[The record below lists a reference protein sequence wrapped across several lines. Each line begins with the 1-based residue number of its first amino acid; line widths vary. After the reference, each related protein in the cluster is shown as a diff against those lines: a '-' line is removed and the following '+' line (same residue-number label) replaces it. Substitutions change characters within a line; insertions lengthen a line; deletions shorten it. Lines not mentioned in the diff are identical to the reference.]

1 MEYVNNIV
9 NALTEEHASLSTL
22 PTSALLTA
30 GQRIPT
36 RSGRNYYRFEI
47 PDNFYLSP
55 GMTVHCSIGTATRYS
70 FPVIVADVQ
79 SQFVYFLFPCAM
91 GEQIPE
97 IACRWDP
104 AEIVARLRE
113 RWGSMK
119 SSPLLEQLTSKTFAK
134 NEHPYAKEPIFP
146 SSFNES
152 QLAALKSSLART
164 LSFIIG
170 ERRHGKTGVAAALL
184 FNALREG
191 KRILYLASS
200 SNGLYDCMN
209 EVASLNPVVAEE
221 SIAIID
227 AGLDLQPALPVP
239 HLSLDGVVDPQRM
252 DGLKKL
258 FSMIAAEVDYAR
270 VDELA
275 AKIVQKQKQIAEA
288 IAEAESA
295 KEEATR
301 LQNLGMMERMK
312 LRNHKALLDE
322 AQMKTQHKIALVERL
337 NKQIITL
344 TKEQTK
350 REHALPVPTRERK
363 NILALAST
371 AISFTGTETVKKQT
385 EGKRCV
391 ATTLSQALLLDAS
404 LVSGFDVVCMD
415 DAHALNLPQFLY
427 CASLASERCYIL
439 ADVTEQPPQSV
450 SQGEQARTWLQT
462 NYFGYLQHDQGDEH
476 RFSVQMMPKE
486 IVSELQIPG
495 RTPTLFEA
503 LLFNVL
509 EGTPIPPST
518 GGHVFFVNTDGQFAT
533 SPQYVGKKKIL
544 PHNEIS
550 AQRVIDCVKH
560 ALLNGATM
568 QSDIMIV
575 APPSGQTLYL
585 REHLHAHRM
594 NDIEIATL
602 GSLRLCSKRAVIV
615 DMTVAGLDFT
625 LRILDE
631 RKSGLVKVADTFNT
645 LLSTVQDDL
654 YIVADLGYF
663 KSRYKGK
670 FIEKL
675 LTAMNA
681 RTENIAGIST
691 AMRRFDDLPIDVR
704 KNVLSFTSEEKR
716 SPEYRTAIERAKLSA
731 VAGTSAPQT
740 SIAQAEKKLLLDVYA
755 ASLRVLAMRSQ
766 INIIAQ
772 YLETAPLYKTTMETL
787 KYFSALPEYDCEDEN
802 DFKAIMDMWNVLIY
816 ETSETSSAR
825 PSQHPLA
832 VKAKVES
839 KIASDIQQI
848 YFYYNS
854 DLEMVVEEGKHKLA
868 QSIQKIF
875 HDCIGKKPVTPADWK
890 NAYLIFLNRMEK
902 YLDTIVNQ
910 IRV

>member
-1 MEYVNNIV
+1 MQYINDII
-9 NALTEEHASLSTL
+9 NALAEEHNVLSTL
-22 PTSALLTA
+22 PKSALLTA
-30 GQRIPT
+30 GMRIPT
-36 RSGRNYYRFEI
+36 RTGREYYRFEV

-70 FPVIVADVQ
+70 FPVVVADVQ

-97 IACRWDP
+97 ISCRWDP

-113 RWGSMK
+113 RWGSVK
-119 SSPLLEQLTSKTFAK
+119 TSPLLEQLTSKSFGK

-146 SSFNES
+146 SSFNPS
-152 QLAALKSSLART
+152 QLAALKASLSRT

-184 FNALREG
+184 FNAIREG

-227 AGLDLQPALPVP
+227 AGLDLQPPLPVP
-239 HLSLDGVVDPQRM
+239 HLSLDGVVDQQKTE
-252 DGLKKL
+252 GLKRL

-288 IAEAESA
+288 TAEAESA
-295 KEEATR
+295 KEEAIR

-322 AQMKTQHKIALVERL
+322 AQMKAQHKVALVERL
-337 NKQIITL
+337 NRHVTML

-350 REHALPVPTRERK
+350 KELALPVPMKDRK
-363 NILALAST
+363 SVQALSST
-371 AISFTGTETVKKQT
+371 SMAFTGRDSFLKQT
-385 EGKRCV
+385 EGKRCI
-391 ATTLSQALLLDAS
+391 ATTISQALLLDAS
-404 LVSGFDVVCMD
+404 LFTGFDVVCLD

-427 CASLASERCYIL
+427 CASLAADRCYIL
-439 ADVTEQPPQSV
+439 ADVTEQPPQSA
-450 SQGEQARTWLQT
+450 SQGEQARRWLQT
-462 NYFGYLQHDQGDEH
+462 NYFGFLHNDESDAH
-476 RFSVQMMPKE
+476 RFTVQMMPKQ

-495 RTPTLFEA
+495 RTQTLFEA

-509 EGTPIPPST
+509 EGTPVPPST
-518 GGHVFFVNTDGQFAT
+518 GGHIYVVNTDGQFAT

-544 PHNEIS
+544 PYNEIS
-550 AQRVIDCVKH
+550 AQRVIDCAKH
-560 ALLNGATM
+560 ALLNGATT
-568 QSDIMIV
+568 QTDIMIV

-585 REHLHAHRM
+585 REHLHSHGM
-594 NDIEIATL
+594 NDIEVATL

-615 DMTVAGLDFT
+615 DMTAAGLDFT

-631 RKSGLVKVADTFNT
+631 RKSGLAKVADTFNT

-654 YIVADLGYF
+654 YVIADLGYF

-670 FIEKL
+670 FIDKL
-675 LTAMNA
+675 LTAMSA
-681 RTENIAGIST
+681 QTENVAGIST
-691 AMRRFDDLPIDVR
+691 AMRRFDDLPLNVR
-704 KNVLSFTSEEKR
+704 RNVLSFTVEEKR
-716 SPEYRTAIERAKLSA
+716 TPEYRTAIERLKPSA
-731 VAGTSAPQT
+731 ASSSSAPQN
-740 SIAQAEKKLLLDVYA
+740 SIAQAERKLLLDLYA

-787 KYFSALPEYDCEDEN
+787 KYFSVLPEYDCENEN

-832 VKAKVES
+832 LKAKVES

-890 NAYLIFLNRMEK
+890 SAYLIFLNRMEK